1 MAKSVLN
8 YEQFWGFYKAVVVQA
23 LTFTVKDVCQA
34 LGDVSRSRVHAWTRL
49 PPFSLMA
56 TSERSARKFDVTD
69 MLTLAALQKLE
80 DVYGIKSRHL
90 GHFSEGIH
98 RYLAQPRAISTGE
111 LIFVSLNDGTVRNLD
126 AASVSEPG
134 WILDIAEERERIN
147 VFLGIVPPQRQLA
160 FVASVQG

>member
-8 YEQFWGFYKAVVVQA
+8 YEQFWIFYKAAVVHA
-23 LTFTVKDVCQA
+23 LTFTVKDVCHA

-49 PPFSLMA
+49 PPFSLKA
-56 TSERSARKFDVTD
+56 TSERSARRFDVTD

-90 GHFSEGIH
+90 GHLSEGIH
-98 RYLAQPRAISTGE
+98 RYHAQPKVISAGE
-111 LIFVSLNDGTVRNLD
+111 LIFVALDGGVVRNLD

-147 VFLGIVPPQRQLA
+147 IFLGIAPPQRQLA